1 MASPYCFRS
10 VTLRTRF
17 FIPLL
22 LLSHT
27 VPTAC
32 FLASINAGGIRHGLA
47 QRDPIRLRTGSFV
60 TSSPAVNFSTNKPP
74 SLKRNMMFI
83 ILGVICSL
91 VFLALLCFIA
101 HCVFKA
107 LQRRRVRAAS
117 HSINTRR
124 ESTDSIWGIPE
135 EPHSAYARDDRIPY
149 DYPQLNQTSLGT
161 ATISR
166 GEMSEKELNF
176 PAWKSK
182 DLTSPAKW
190 NQPSPAYHEDGYTG
204 IPPYDLEKGNS
215 YSRESLPP
223 MVPSKNLDEKPRDT
237 TSAIIEDRFGPNVIN
252 RSETRSSYE
261 SYRKTIT
268 PGAGAGAGPPTT
280 PKPPQLDMI

>member
-1 MASPYCFRS
+1 MAPPYRFRS
-10 VTLRTRF
+10 LTLHTRLVTLLL
-17 FIPLL
+17 PLFRA
-22 LLSHT
+22 

-32 FLASINAGGIRHGLA
+32 FPASISAGGIRHGLA
-47 QRDPIRLRTGSFV
+47 QRDPARLRTGPFV
-60 TSSPAVNFSTNKPP
+60 TTSPAVNFSTNKT
-74 SLKRNMMFI
+74 SLNRNMMFI
-83 ILGVICSL
+83 ILGVVCSL
-91 VFLALLCFIA
+91 MFLALLCFIA
-101 HCVFKA
+101 HCVIKA

-124 ESTDSIWGIPE
+124 ESTDSIWGITE

-166 GEMSEKELNF
+166 GEMSEKDLNF

-182 DLTSPAKW
+182 DLTSPEKW

-204 IPPYDLEKGNS
+204 IPPYDLEKGNN

-237 TSAIIEDRFGPNVIN
+237 TSAIIEDRFGPSVIN
-252 RSETRSSYE
+252 RSETSSSYE

-268 PGAGAGAGPPTT
+268 TPGARPPTT
-280 PKPPQLDMI
+280 PKPQQLDMI

>member
-1 MASPYCFRS
+1 MASPYRFRS
-10 VTLRTRF
+10 LTFHTPLVT
-17 FIPLL
+17 LL
-22 LLSHT
+22 LLLFHT

-32 FLASINAGGIRHGLA
+32 FSASINAGGIRHGLA
-47 QRDPIRLRTGSFV
+47 QRDPVRLRTGPFV
-60 TSSPAVNFSTNKPP
+60 PTSPAVNFSTNKTS
-74 SLKRNMMFI
+74 SLNQKMIFI
-83 ILGVICSL
+83 ILGVICGL
-91 VFLALLCFIA
+91 ILLALLCFA
-101 HCVFKA
+101 ALCVIKA

-161 ATISR
+161 ATIPH
-166 GEMSEKELNF
+166 GGMSEKDLNF

-182 DLTSPAKW
+182 DLTSPTKW

-204 IPPYDLEKGNS
+204 IPPYDLEKGNN

-223 MVPSKNLDEKPRDT
+223 MVPPKNLDEKPRDT
-237 TSAIIEDRFGPNVIN
+237 TSAIIEDRFGPSVIN
-252 RSETRSSYE
+252 RSEIRSSYE

-268 PGAGAGAGPPTT
+268 TPGARPPTT
-280 PKPPQLDMI
+280 PKPQQLDMI